1 MAIWKIDQ
9 FHPLALLSACTAGLS
24 WWRLARL
31 EFQNLY
37 FQEKTLGTQDN
48 MLALPLKIE
57 GMLRAGI
64 VDMKCKHLH
73 CEARVECM
81 IM

>member
-9 FHPLALLSACTAGLS
+9 FHPLALHSTCTESPRDRDGWEDCDCS
-24 WWRLARL
+24 RL
-31 EFQNLY
+31 FQHLY

-64 VDMKCKHLH
+64 G
-73 CEARVECM
+73 
-81 IM
+81 